1 MEEEHQSAEALQAQL
16 QQIKEDQATLERA
29 LQERRKEEEKAFAS
43 EIIGLI
49 TARGHEVSV
58 IVDLISSSLKKGR
71 RKSRKQRNS
80 NYVRYVDPDNPE
92 NVYIRGRMPGWMT
105 DKMRA
110 NGYDP
115 DDKEQRQQFK
125 DTCLTKVGG

>member
-16 QQIKEDQATLERA
+16 QRLKKEQATLERT
-29 LQERRKEEEKAFAS
+29 LHEQRKEEETALAS
-43 EIIGLI
+43 EIIALI
-49 TARGHEVSV
+49 TERGHNVSH

-71 RKSRKQRNS
+71 RKSRNQRNS
-80 NYVRYVDPDNPE
+80 NYVQYVDPDNPN
-92 NVYIRGRMPGWMT
+92 NVYNRGRMPGWMT
-105 DKMRA
+105 EKMRA

-125 DTCLTKVGG
+125 DACLTRVGG

>member
-16 QQIKEDQATLERA
+16 QRLKEEQATLERT
-29 LQERRKEEEKAFAS
+29 LHEQRKEEETALAS
-43 EIIGLI
+43 EIIALI
-49 TARGHEVSV
+49 TERGHNVSH

-71 RKSRKQRNS
+71 RKSRNQRNS
-80 NYVRYVDPDNPE
+80 NYVQYVDPDNSE
-92 NVYIRGRMPGWMT
+92 NVYNRGRMPRWMT
-105 DKMRA
+105 EKMRA

-125 DTCLTKVGG
+125 DACLTRVDG